1 MTAAEAVHVTDQLG
15 AVASEAG
22 FLPGVMSMLGRFVA
36 ADLDEL
42 EEVVARGL
50 DTFREVGMAL
60 FAIRERKLYR
70 TTHGTFEAYC
80 LDRWGFTDR
89 RARQMIEAAE
99 IGTMVPVQ
107 NERQAR
113 ALAPLADEPEAMQ
126 SAWNEANDATNGKPT
141 AEAIREAVAQA
152 RADRQAIRDLNA
164 LAPEGFDPEADRARA
179 ERCQTVFMAAEEVL
193 GLGDPTVIVAEL
205 ADHHAYHLPDV
216 EAAGQWL
223 TDFAHAWKDR
233 Q

>member
-1 MTAAEAVHVTDQLG
+1 
-15 AVASEAG
+15 
-22 FLPGVMSMLGRFVA
+22 MSL
-36 ADLDEL
+36 
-42 EEVVARGL
+42 
-50 DTFREVGMAL
+50 
-60 FAIRERKLYR
+60 
-70 TTHGTFEAYC
+70 
-80 LDRWGFTDR
+80 
-89 RARQMIEAAE
+89 
-99 IGTMVPVQ
+99 
-107 NERQAR
+107 
-113 ALAPLADEPEAMQ
+113 ALAPLPDLTPDEAQTLTAKIKAHISQAWVLICEAHERRAHLALGYATFGEYVGAEFDLSRSRAYQLIDQGRVIRELADAAGVSTSVDTEQFTPVTEA
-126 SAWNEANDATNGKPT
+126 EARDIKPRLAEVT
-141 AEAIREAVAQA
+141 DHVAEKVAAGTPAPEAIREAVAQA